1 MEDKIRF
8 PRYLHYGDD
17 NMLTILGYL
26 GNVTTFVDNRGYVD
40 KDTDKVYVYNPKNK
54 HVPYIIVSDDGEVTK
69 VDTDLKV
76 YDEYFKLSNSY
87 ENSIYT
93 ILSTTPKDAV
103 LYDEEALADMNA
115 ATSVFV
121 PEIQPDDDPLK
132 KIIKSAIINKG
143 IDINRLKCKLPEKYA
158 LTNLKSALIGKT
170 KMSISVFQTWCGLL
184 ELDFT
189 FTVSDNGNDSINPLL
204 EPKTISTIVGLST

>member
-1 MEDKIRF
+1 MEEKIRF

-26 GNVTTFVDNRGYVD
+26 GNVATFVDNRGYVD

-76 YDEYFKLSNSY
+76 YDEYFRLSNSY

-132 KIIKSAIINKG
+132 KIIKSAIIKKG

-189 FTVSDNGNDSINPLL
+189 FTVSDNGNDGINPLL
-204 EPKTISTIVGLST
+204 EPITISTIVGLST

>member
-1 MEDKIRF
+1 MEEKIRF

-40 KDTDKVYVYNPKNK
+40 KDTEKVYVYNPKNK
-54 HVPYIIVSDDGEVTK
+54 HVPYIIVSNDGEVTK

-115 ATSVFV
+115 ATSVFI
-121 PEIQPDDDPLK
+121 PEIRPDDDPLK

-189 FTVSDNGNDSINPLL
+189 FTVSDNGNDSINPLN
-204 EPKTISTIVGLST
+204 EPITISTIVGLST

>member
-1 MEDKIRF
+1 MEEKIRF

-40 KDTDKVYVYNPKNK
+40 KDTEKVYVYNPKNK

-189 FTVSDNGNDSINPLL
+189 FTVSDNGNDGINPLL
-204 EPKTISTIVGLST
+204 EPITISTIVGLST

>member
-1 MEDKIRF
+1 MEEKIRF

-204 EPKTISTIVGLST
+204 EPITISTIVGLST

>member
-204 EPKTISTIVGLST
+204 EPITISTIVGLST

>member
-1 MEDKIRF
+1 MEEKIRF

-132 KIIKSAIINKG
+132 KIIKSAIIKKG

-204 EPKTISTIVGLST
+204 EPITISTIVGLST

>member
-1 MEDKIRF
+1 MEEKIRF

-40 KDTDKVYVYNPKNK
+40 KDTEKVYVYNPKNK

-121 PEIQPDDDPLK
+121 PEIRPDDDPLK

-189 FTVSDNGNDSINPLL
+189 FTVSDNGNDSINPLS
-204 EPKTISTIVGLST
+204 EPITISTIIGLYT

>member
-1 MEDKIRF
+1 MEEKIRF

-26 GNVTTFVDNRGYVD
+26 GDMTTFVDNRGYVD

-54 HVPYIIVSDDGEVTK
+54 HVPYIIVSDDGKVTK

-76 YDEYFKLSNSY
+76 YDEYFKLYNSY

-132 KIIKSAIINKG
+132 KIIKSAIIKKG

-204 EPKTISTIVGLST
+204 EPITISTIVGLST

>member
-1 MEDKIRF
+1 MGETVIF

-17 NMLTILGYL
+17 NMLTILGFL
-26 GNVTTFVDNRGYVD
+26 DNKTTFVDNRGYVD
-40 KDTDKVYVYNPKNK
+40 KRTKKVYVYNPKNK
-54 HVPYIIVSDDGEVTK
+54 HVPYIIVSDDGEITK
-69 VDTDLKV
+69 VDTTLEI
-76 YDEYFKLSNSY
+76 YDKYFRLSNSY
-87 ENSIYT
+87 ENSIDT

-132 KIIKSAIINKG
+132 KIIKYAIIKKG

-189 FTVSDNGNDSINPLL
+189 FTVSDNGNDTINPLP
-204 EPKTISTIVGLST
+204 EPITISTIIGLSS

>member
-1 MEDKIRF
+1 MEEKIRF

-54 HVPYIIVSDDGEVTK
+54 HVPYIIVSDDGKVTK

-132 KIIKSAIINKG
+132 KIIKSAIIKKS

-189 FTVSDNGNDSINPLL
+189 FTVSDNGNDGINPLL
-204 EPKTISTIVGLST
+204 EPITISTIVGLST

>member
-76 YDEYFKLSNSY
+76 YDDYFKLSNSY

-204 EPKTISTIVGLST
+204 EPITISTIVGLST

>member
-1 MEDKIRF
+1 MEEKIRF

-40 KDTDKVYVYNPKNK
+40 KDTEKVYVYNPKNK

-69 VDTDLKV
+69 VDTDLKI

-121 PEIQPDDDPLK
+121 PEIRPDDDPLK

-189 FTVSDNGNDSINPLL
+189 FTVSDNGNDSINPLS
-204 EPKTISTIVGLST
+204 EPITISTIIGLST